1 MATLHGI
8 ATKPTAVQSK
18 RPKPTAVPAP
28 AQQPATCPARPQ
40 DRVAVRPTA
49 WRCNDMGAQTHGGI
63 ALPQGQ
69 HRSKRGL
76 QREYDTSINGLRTF
90 ICPVHAVH
98 DLVYAC
104 TTVMGLESI
113 GAQTCI

>member
-8 ATKPTAVQSK
+8 ATKPTAVESK

-49 WRCNDMGAQTHGGI
+49 WRCNDVGAQTHGSI
-63 ALPQGQ
+63 ALPEGQ
-69 HRSKRGL
+69 HCSKSGL
-76 QREYDTSINGLRTF
+76 Q
-90 ICPVHAVH
+90 
-98 DLVYAC
+98 
-104 TTVMGLESI
+104 
-113 GAQTCI
+113 